1 MKYASK
7 ERPKRPSLDERFEF
21 VGDAIDA
28 GHKGKLRASIYD
40 VEERISGI
48 ERTLK
53 LWEKTGSPIDED
65 LRSLWL
71 HEMRQVQRLMSYAG
85 AQEVIVDLLEFVED
99 DSHFGIVLDR
109 LGHPLSE
116 KRKKAARGHW
126 LRNLHG
132 SRLRSLFWRNIRR
145 VVQALSIVH
154 AQGLVHGRIGAENI
168 LTDAGED
175 PDFLLTGFEWSLW
188 LNAHQP
194 EAMNAPVGDA
204 AHDLQSGAYSFDGD
218 WRSLG
223 HMVAEC
229 LGSVVKA
236 TGDVVSDRTAEPFI
250 ALDISERLLIR
261 RLVAP
266 GRMDQLDP
274 AALMEAIDDIVATL
288 AQTAQKSAGTFVLN
302 FERRANLGKAIYD
315 ITDGNIAVDEHRLQ
329 LDWVR
334 ADIEDA
340 PRLIVSRDFDNGS
353 GTMRIVGK
361 SMVYRIKAA
370 TVDGSTS
377 WSVASCY
384 SVQARDGSFAIG
396 DSLDHQLLQP
406 IVVASGSRDTQETIS
421 RLGPDL
427 IEWSVF
433 AGRPADKAPDTELET
448 VTSAL
453 ILLQALEGVVK
464 GLEVYPVEILD
475 QGRRHGRITVVLRAD
490 PHSDRDK
497 IAKRIGLSEGNKSLK
512 RLFEEEQRESEA
524 KWLISQSASL
534 GGSGNSDVAAAFVDV
549 TDHKGL
555 RCYEFELDEPLP
567 GEGPFFLRPARD
579 LGTEHVIG
587 RRVRNI
593 KALST
598 RIDLAEMLS
607 DPWKVRRS
615 GRDVLSNEDR
625 LDEAFLDLDQP
636 KRDALIALWSTLPSF
651 FVVGPPGV
659 GKTKLATEIVRRK
672 FGRDRSTRML
682 ISAQGHDALDHLQS
696 KVKETFDAE
705 GISDLLVVRSTTTSE
720 KRGPVTK
727 EDVHAMSGN
736 VLRRLKNSPLR
747 QNLPVSLQSRIA
759 DLCDASERP
768 TNEKHLVDR
777 EQRSGI
783 GALSSLM
790 LDSANIVISTA
801 NSPDIERLVEDR
813 EQFDWVIVEEAAKAT
828 GPELVGPLMLSGR
841 RLLIGD
847 HNQLPPFEAD
857 RLVKILKDHDLTAEA
872 LSLVPTLVGPLLRD
886 GEVDEITAITSDP
899 GRLSQISRVAL
910 RLLQPFRTFV
920 KDDEDRSATNDSHR
934 GISSTLTEQRRMDP
948 AIALLVSKTFYRGTL
963 WTEKGRQARAE
974 AGETPIAQ
982 HGPLPKSPIVVID
995 FPHVSE
1001 TRQAQNMERGRP
1013 RWHNPS
1019 EIDSVMDAL
1028 RHVRRAE
1035 ASVAPTLAVLTPY
1048 KAQVDKINNRLK
1060 LEIDG
1065 ALRHLAD
1072 FKSVRTDG
1080 SFVGTID
1087 SFQGNEADVVVLSLV
1102 RNNPRT
1108 GSGALGFLRD
1118 PRRMNVAISRA
1129 KSQLIIVG
1137 SIKFLE
1143 EAVRGV
1149 NPDEDEHDLSF
1160 LTLMTQTL
1168 RELAKSD
1175 RQGTPLATFIKRDL
1189 LKGSR

>member
-1 MKYASK
+1 MKRSSK
-7 ERPKRPSLDERFEF
+7 ERANRRPPLEERFDL

-28 GHKGKLRASIYD
+28 GHKGSLRASIYD
-40 VEERISGI
+40 IEERASGV

-53 LWEKTGSPIDED
+53 LWEKTGSSVDDD

-99 DSHFGIVLDR
+99 DRYFGIVLDR

-116 KRKKAARGHW
+116 KRKKASRGHW
-126 LRNLHG
+126 LRNLQG
-132 SRLRSLFWRNIRR
+132 SQLRSLFWRNVRR
-145 VVQALSIVH
+145 IVQALAIVH
-154 AQGLVHGRIGAENI
+154 AQGLVHGRVSAENI
-168 LTDAGED
+168 LTEGGEK

-194 EAMNAPVGDA
+194 EAMNASVGDR
-204 AHDLQSGAYSFDGD
+204 AHDMRAGPYSFDGD
-218 WRSLG
+218 WRALG
-223 HMVAEC
+223 LTTANF
-229 LGSVVKA
+229 LNA
-236 TGDVVSDRTAEPFI
+236 TVRTSGEVVSDKAAEPFI

-274 AALMEAIDDIVATL
+274 AAILEAIDDIVATL
-288 AQTAQKSAGTFVLN
+288 AQTAQKSAGAFVLT
-302 FERRANLGKAIYD
+302 FERRANLGNAIYD
-315 ITDGNIAVDEHRLQ
+315 ITNGNIAIDEHRLQ
-329 LDWVR
+329 LEWVR
-334 ADIEDA
+334 ADLEDA
-340 PRLIVSRDFDNGS
+340 PRLIVARDFDGGS

-361 SMVYRIKAA
+361 SQVYRIKA
-370 TVDGSTS
+370 STLEGNTT
-377 WSVASCY
+377 WSVATCF
-384 SVQARDGSFAIG
+384 SVQHRDGSFSIG

-406 IVVASGSRDTQETIS
+406 IVVTGGSRDTQETIS
-421 RLGPDL
+421 RLGPDM
-427 IEWSVF
+427 IDWSVF
-433 AGRPADKAPDTELET
+433 AGRPSDKAPDTELET

-453 ILLQALEGVVK
+453 ILLQTLEGVVK
-464 GLEVYPVEILD
+464 GLEVYPIEILD
-475 QGRRHGRITVVLRAD
+475 QGRRHGRLTVLLRAD
-490 PHSDRDK
+490 PHSDRDR

-549 TDHKGL
+549 GDHRGL

-579 LGTEHVIG
+579 LGTEHAIG
-587 RRVRNI
+587 RRLRNI

-598 RIDLAEMLS
+598 RVDLAEMLS
-607 DPWKVRRS
+607 DPWRVRRS
-615 GRDVLSNEDR
+615 GRDILSEDDQS
-625 LDEAFLDLDQP
+625 DEAFLDLDQP
-636 KRDALIALWSTLPSF
+636 KRNALIALWSTLPSF

-672 FGRDRSTRML
+672 FAREQSTRLL

-696 KVKETFDAE
+696 KVQETLDAE
-705 GISDLLVVRSTTTSE
+705 GIRDLLVVRSTTTSE

-727 EDVHAMSGN
+727 EDVHAMSGDI
-736 VLRRLKNSPLR
+736 LRRLKKSSLR
-747 QNLPVSLQSRIA
+747 QNLPISMQSRIT
-759 DLCDASERP
+759 DLCDATERP
-768 TNEKHLVDR
+768 VNEKHLVDR

-813 EQFDWVIVEEAAKAT
+813 EQFDWVIIEEAAKAT
-828 GPELVGPLMLSGR
+828 GPELIGPLMLSGR

-872 LSLVPTLVGPLLRD
+872 LALVPTLVGPLLRD
-886 GEVDEITAITSDP
+886 GEIDGITEITSDP
-899 GRLSQISRVAL
+899 ARLSFIARIAL

-920 KDDEDRSATNDSHR
+920 NDDEDRSSTNENHR
-934 GISSTLTEQRRMDP
+934 AVSSTLTEQRRMDP
-948 AIALLVSKTFYRGTL
+948 AIASLVSKTFYHGTL
-963 WTEKGRQARAE
+963 LTEQGRQARAE
-974 AGETPIAQ
+974 AGESSLAQ
-982 HGPLPKSPIVVID
+982 QAPLPKSPIVVID
-995 FPHVSE
+995 FPHVSA
-1001 TRQAQNMERGRP
+1001 TKQAQSIERGRP

-1019 EIDSVMDAL
+1019 EVDSVMDAL
-1028 RHVRRAE
+1028 RLLRSAD
-1035 ASVAPTLAVLTPY
+1035 SKIAPTLAVLTPY
-1048 KAQVDKINNRLK
+1048 KAQVDKISSRLK
-1060 LEIDG
+1060 LEMKRS
-1065 ALRHLAD
+1065 LTHLAE
-1072 FKSVRTDG
+1072 FRSVRTDG

-1137 SIKFLE
+1137 STKFLE
-1143 EAVRGV
+1143 EAVDGV
-1149 NPDEDEHDLSF
+1149 NPDDDEHDLSF
-1160 LTLMTQTL
+1160 LTLMMTTL
-1168 RELAKSD
+1168 RDLAKSE
-1175 RQGTPLATFIKRDL
+1175 RNGMPLATFIKPDR
-1189 LKGSR
+1189 LKD